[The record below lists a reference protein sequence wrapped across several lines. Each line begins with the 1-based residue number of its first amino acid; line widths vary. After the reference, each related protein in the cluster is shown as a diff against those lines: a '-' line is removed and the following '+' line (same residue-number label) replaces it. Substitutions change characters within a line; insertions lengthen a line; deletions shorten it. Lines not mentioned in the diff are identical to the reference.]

1 MIESTSCAAIAA
13 EHQPS
18 TTTWPRAIR
27 RNFGL
32 LAALLLSSG
41 VTLSLPA
48 VARAQDEEEAED
60 GAVEEYDAD
69 ADEGE
74 GSDTEDSE
82 AGGDEAPKD
91 GDSEET
97 EEGDEKT
104 QAAEADVPQGPV
116 RIMAREHRPGFATYR
131 LPQEKVWA
139 PLTWAGG
146 TIFGQT
152 EIDVGYASYKY
163 PEDPTRPEETLHDM
177 RGRFVL
183 GPMFHY
189 QFPKSESFLRVV
201 AQFVAWV
208 REQADEYQINADD
221 VYVQYGSGDTW
232 DLQVG
237 RFMTWRV
244 YHKGLG
250 FDLFTLE
257 DNGASKLYPISNG
270 VFAVHTYEVDHIF
283 LRNAAYVG
291 GEVAGRAAFHYYP
304 SNILGFELA
313 AAYGLANNQGANTI
327 GARLAADLQWSFLR
341 LSAGGEYRTQSQ
353 TGPQSV
359 TINQGMP
366 NESST
371 LCVDCGASNNYGAG
385 GSVVLSFSP
394 VTVGG
399 AVAIGW
405 DEKFQGNPDPTTGI
419 PLEDPTGSGRR
430 LSFGGYGEFD
440 LGTVAFERPL
450 ILGAGAHRT
459 EFILENLNQEFHF
472 QAAAYAAL
480 PLGVNDAMVKL
491 IVSMAK
497 ADLYDATDEQGT
509 AYVDRHP
516 ESTAVRLRFS
526 SNF

>member
-1 MIESTSCAAIAA
+1 M
-13 EHQPS
+13 
-18 TTTWPRAIR
+18 
-27 RNFGL
+27 L
-32 LAALLLSSG
+32 LASG
-41 VTLSLPA
+41 AALSLPA
-48 VARAQDEEEAED
+48 VAWAQDDEEEEAEGEVQEFD
-60 GAVEEYDAD
+60 ADAEDTKTSDEEQEDAD
-69 ADEGE
+69 ADK
-74 GSDTEDSE
+74 D
-82 AGGDEAPKD
+82 GDEA
-91 GDSEET
+91 T
-97 EEGDEKT
+97 A
-104 QAAEADVPQGPV
+104 AAEAEVPQGPV

-131 LPQEKVWA
+131 LPKEKIWA

-146 TIFGQT
+146 TIFGQV
-152 EIDVGYASYKY
+152 EIDVGYATYKY

-189 QFPKSESFLRVV
+189 QFPESESFLRVV

-208 REQADEYQINADD
+208 REQNDEYLINADD
-221 VYVQYGSGDTW
+221 VYVQYGSDTW

-291 GEVAGRAAFHYYP
+291 GEVAGRAAIHYYP

-313 AAYGLANNQGANTI
+313 AAYGVANNQGANTI
-327 GARLAADLQWSFLR
+327 GGRLAADLQWEFLR
-341 LSAGGEYRTQSQ
+341 LSAGGEYRTQAQ

-359 TINQGMP
+359 TLNMGMP
-366 NESST
+366 NETTT
-371 LCVDCGASNNYGAG
+371 LCDDCGASNNYGAG
-385 GSVVLSFSP
+385 GSAVLSFSP

-405 DEKFQGNPDPTTGI
+405 DEKFQGNPDPVTGI
-419 PLEDPTGSGRR
+419 PFEDPTGSGRR
-430 LSFGGYGEFD
+430 FSFGGYGEFD

-450 ILGAGAHRT
+450 ILGVGAHRT
-459 EFILENLNQEFHF
+459 EYVLENLNKEFHF
-472 QAAAYAAL
+472 QGAAYAAL
-480 PLGVNDAMVKL
+480 PLGVNDAMLKL
-491 IVSMAK
+491 IVSQAK

-509 AYVDRHP
+509 AFVDRHP
-516 ESTAVRLRFS
+516 ESMTLRVRFS